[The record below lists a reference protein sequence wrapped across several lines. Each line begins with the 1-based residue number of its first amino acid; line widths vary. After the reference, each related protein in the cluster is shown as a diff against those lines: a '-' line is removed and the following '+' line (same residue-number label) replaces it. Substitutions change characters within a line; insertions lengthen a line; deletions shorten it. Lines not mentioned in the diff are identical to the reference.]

1 MSSNSLSSSFP
12 GFLTLIDFEATSRF
26 KQSARA
32 IEIGLVALD
41 EKLNEVARYS
51 SIIKPPVRVSQE
63 IMLYTRLSPRE
74 ISSAPTFSNIW
85 PELHPFFDNRVLVA
99 QNASY
104 DLAVLQTELSDL
116 QLTYQLPSIC
126 TYEMAQRNLKK
137 ITKDLKLPT
146 ICEYFGIP
154 LDAHKALDDAIAA
167 GEVLKKFLGM
177 NPSEY
182 SVIGRAIDARVAIP
196 RPTIVAKPALNR
208 LPGEFIKYA
217 ESLEKNSDI
226 STQLIRLKTDD
237 EIEKLAQS
245 ILRDGRS
252 QVCLTGE
259 PSMGKD
265 QFARD
270 LNEIGFAYT
279 LGDIRKT
286 KTAFFVIGVKDTG
299 NGKIQDAQL
308 HKIPTFADADYQY
321 LLKVIRNAKGIKRTI
336 PNRPF
341 SE

>member
-1 MSSNSLSSSFP
+1 MSFP

-26 KQSARA
+26 KHSARA

-51 SIIKPPVRVSQE
+51 SIIRPPVRVSRE
-63 IMLYTRLSPRE
+63 IMLYTRLSPTE
-74 ISSAPTFSNIW
+74 ISKAPTFANIW
-85 PELHPFFDNRVLVA
+85 PEIHSFFNNRVLVA

-104 DLAVLQTELSDL
+104 DLGVLESELSDL
-116 QLTYQLPSIC
+116 GIASRLPSIC

-137 ITKDLKLPT
+137 VTKDLKLPT

-182 SVIGRAIDARVAIP
+182 SVIGRAIDTRVNLP
-196 RPTIVAKPALNR
+196 LPTNIAKPALNR
-208 LPGEFIKYA
+208 IPTEFIKYA
-217 ESLEKNSDI
+217 ESLEKNSVV

-245 ILRDGRS
+245 ILQEGRS
-252 QVCLTGE
+252 QVCLTGD

-270 LNEIGFAYT
+270 LKEIGFAYT

-308 HKIPTFADADYQY
+308 HKIPTFTDADYQY
-321 LLKVIRNAKGIKRTI
+321 LLVALCRQKGIR
-336 PNRPF
+336 
-341 SE
+341 